1 MEEQLWI
8 HRDSLEEAANSEHT
22 DIKDLGLMHKH
33 QPNQP
38 VKEVSQICELFG
50 IIGEKENRR
59 GKKNGT
65 VATG

>member
-1 MEEQLWI
+1 MSTAAMQ
-8 HRDSLEEAANSEHT
+8 DSCIAAVQS
-22 DIKDLGLMHKH
+22 
-33 QPNQP
+33 

>member
-1 MEEQLWI
+1 MLL
-8 HRDSLEEAANSEHT
+8 RFLYGNRKAAEPKLCCFLQS
-22 DIKDLGLMHKH
+22 
-33 QPNQP
+33 

-65 VATG
+65 VAAG

>member
-1 MEEQLWI
+1 MTGS
-8 HRDSLEEAANSEHT
+8 DYAKYFSVSAAHNITAVSVET
-22 DIKDLGLMHKH
+22 AVM
-33 QPNQP
+33 QS

-65 VATG
+65 VAAG

>member
-1 MEEQLWI
+1 M
-8 HRDSLEEAANSEHT
+8 
-22 DIKDLGLMHKH
+22 
-33 QPNQP
+33 PNRTSIDDGSSQS

-65 VATG
+65 VAAG

>member
-1 MEEQLWI
+1 MRKAPIFVLKI
-8 HRDSLEEAANSEHT
+8 GLE
-22 DIKDLGLMHKH
+22 
-33 QPNQP
+33 PNENPRAVPASRYGAWVQS

-65 VATG
+65 VAAG

>member
-1 MEEQLWI
+1 MNKWMKKLT
-8 HRDSLEEAANSEHT
+8 AALCAAVQS
-22 DIKDLGLMHKH
+22 
-33 QPNQP
+33 

-65 VATG
+65 VAAG